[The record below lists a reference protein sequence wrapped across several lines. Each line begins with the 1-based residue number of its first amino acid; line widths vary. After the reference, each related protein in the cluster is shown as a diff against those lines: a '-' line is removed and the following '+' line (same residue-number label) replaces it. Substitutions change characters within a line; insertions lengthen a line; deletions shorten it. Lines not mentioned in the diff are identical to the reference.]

1 MEAIT
6 LSQLGP
12 LMGLV
17 TCYALAIGG
26 VVEGIKKAVDSGKD
40 ERPAWLTRFLP
51 LIPMALGLLTGPLVM
66 PMLFGWSGMQLP
78 IDDPVSGPLFHA
90 VVGGGVGSFAG
101 QVYKSWDSMGGASK
115 AVAVLTPA
123 ASENKDVEAE

>member
-51 LIPMALGLLTGPLVM
+51 LIPMVLGLLTGPLVM

-78 IDDPVSGPLFHA
+78 IDDAVLGQLFHA